1 MLSFTHKTVD
11 GTLIKTSN
19 LEIQQTVPSHLV
31 ILSDYLSRGMMG
43 SAVWGWFGPWRWGWR
58 AGLILLYLLQYHN
71 THTASPLRPHREQT
85 FTRHTI
91 THSLTHTLC
100 HSRTWI
106 QSVPSHI
113 CAQFSGTKVSSK
125 SRTHSVFLVNKRC
138 TSSQKK
144 PTLKSSSVLYLSVL
158 LCGMSFY
165 PPPPPLSS
173 PHSHSVSGSS
183 GDGREFLCVMVAVR
197 GMRQNELRTGSY
209 ISSLLCCSQEHIRN
223 WCKHTRVRTHTD

>member
-144 PTLKSSSVLYLSVL
+144 TPLWN
-158 LCGMSFY
+158 
-165 PPPPPLSS
+165 PALSS
-173 PHSHSVSGSS
+173 ICQCC
-183 GDGREFLCVMVAVR
+183 FAACLF
-197 GMRQNELRTGSY
+197 
-209 ISSLLCCSQEHIRN
+209 ILLLLLSRLH
-223 WCKHTRVRTHTD
+223 THTLWAAVAETAGNSFA

>member
-11 GTLIKTSN
+11 GTLVKTSN

-58 AGLILLYLLQYHN
+58 AGLILLYLLQHHN

-144 PTLKSSSVLYLSVL
+144 THSEIRLCPLSVSVALRHVSLSSSS
-158 LCGMSFY
+158 
-165 PPPPPLSS
+165 
-173 PHSHSVSGSS
+173 
-183 GDGREFLCVMVAVR
+183 
-197 GMRQNELRTGSY
+197 
-209 ISSLLCCSQEHIRN
+209 SSLVSTLTLCERQ
-223 WCKHTRVRTHTD
+223 